1 MLLSWHGACLAYTK
15 LSVQFLEIQKPG
27 EVVEACNPS
36 SLQPQLSEGK
46 DLKFKVNLSYI
57 AWRQPTWLQK
67 KGGGRR
73 KKTEVNLFTFSA
85 HSGPDTFTQLSLG
98 IHRDQFLYTDTS
110 ALTKNM
116 LQFM

>member
-15 LSVQFLEIQKPG
+15 LSVQFLEILKPG

-67 KGGGRR
+67 GGG
-73 KKTEVNLFTFSA
+73 TEVNLFIFSA

-98 IHRDQFLYTDTS
+98 IHRDQFLYTDAS
-110 ALTKNM
+110 PLTKNM